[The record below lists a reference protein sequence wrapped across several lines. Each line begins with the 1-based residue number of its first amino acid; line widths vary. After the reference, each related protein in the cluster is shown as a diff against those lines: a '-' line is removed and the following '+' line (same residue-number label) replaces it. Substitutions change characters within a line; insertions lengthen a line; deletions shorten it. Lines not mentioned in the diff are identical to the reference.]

1 MNKKSVHSRFG
12 LSKFH
17 KNVSLVRSYLG
28 LQKMKSAEVAMLAA
42 TDGIDGEGVGS
53 VARDAADLLP
63 AVIATGSVKWF
74 DATRGFG
81 FIIGD
86 AGEGDILL
94 HFSVLRDHGRR
105 TLPEGTRVVCEVVH
119 RDRGLQARR
128 VLSFDLT
135 TATGPDADLIAR
147 RNADRVDPA
156 ALEGEAGPFEA
167 VRVKWFNQLKGY
179 GFVVRQAGGIDIFI
193 HMETVRRAGL
203 TALEP
208 DQPLRARIAD
218 GRKGPLAVVIETI
231 E

>member
-1 MNKKSVHSRFG
+1 
-12 LSKFH
+12 
-17 KNVSLVRSYLG
+17 
-28 LQKMKSAEVAMLAA
+28 MKSAEVAMLAA
-42 TDGIDGEGVGS
+42 TDGIEGEGLGT

-63 AVIATGSVKWF
+63 AVVATGSVKWF

-86 AGEGDILL
+86 NGEGDILL
-94 HFSVLRDHGRR
+94 HFSVLRDHNRR
-105 TLPEGTRVVCEVVH
+105 TLPEGTRVVCEVVE

-128 VLSFDLT
+128 VVSFDLS

-147 RNADRVDPA
+147 RNADRVDPTQ
-156 ALEGEAGPFEA
+156 LEEDAGPFEP

-203 TALEP
+203 AGLEP
-208 DQPLRARIAD
+208 EQPLRARIAD
-218 GRKGPLAVVIETI
+218 GRKGPLAVVIEVV

>member
-1 MNKKSVHSRFG
+1 
-12 LSKFH
+12 
-17 KNVSLVRSYLG
+17 
-28 LQKMKSAEVAMLAA
+28 MKSAEVAMLAA
-42 TDGIDGEGVGS
+42 TDGIEGEGLGS

-63 AVIATGSVKWF
+63 GVVATGSVKWF

-81 FIIGD
+81 FIVGD
-86 AGEGDILL
+86 NGEGDILL
-94 HFSVLRDHGRR
+94 HFSVLRDHNRR
-105 TLPEGTRVVCEVVH
+105 TLPEGTRVVCEVVE

-128 VLSFDLT
+128 VVSFDLS

-147 RNADRVDPA
+147 RNADRVDPTQ
-156 ALEGEAGPFEA
+156 LEEDAGPFEP

-208 DQPLRARIAD
+208 EQPLRARIAD
-218 GRKGPLAVVIETI
+218 GRKGPLAVMIETLD
-231 E
+231 